1 MCLEGDHLPFAKKAF
16 HFQTKDAFFIMGGEL
31 GRGRRRGSGKK
42 KKKKLKKV
50 SRRVGTVVAD
60 LGTEGRLL
68 TVT

>member
-1 MCLEGDHLPFAKKAF
+1 
-16 HFQTKDAFFIMGGEL
+16 MGEEEREEAG
-31 GRGRRRGSGKK
+31 K